1 MTSTFFMP
9 SVNIMGAG
17 CLQEAMVA
25 LKGNGFRKALIV
37 TDAVLSKL
45 GVAARIQAS
54 WPGSRL
60 PRWCLMAPSLTPRW
74 AMCAPGWRSSRLS
87 SATL

>member
-25 LKGNGFRKALIV
+25 LKGHGFRKALIV

-45 GVAARIQAS
+45 GVAARIQAQLAGQQIAS
-54 WPGSRL
+54 VVFDGTQPNPTVGNARGFISF
-60 PRWCLMAPSLTPRW
+60 
-74 AMCAPGWRSSRLS
+74 
-87 SATL
+87 